1 MSFKTDFSL
10 LEERKNIILIMFPTL
25 SELNPELLG
34 TLKIVSRS
42 SEDFI
47 KLCHKLNK
55 SSHTLSFSDDFQ
67 LCIEDDE
74 RLINFENQNEI
85 FALTVLEFR
94 SENQFQLDVE
104 TFIFRHQC
112 DSQIPGVST
121 IELWDDVD
129 VDYQFDCPG
138 AKVIHHYF
146 PSRETDITTGKIT
159 VIQKSKKYS
168 QMLQSLLLSESPLR
182 NLNNV
187 VSPYDIISVSELLH
201 LMRITCLGL
210 VTDGILNYWLTRE
223 LYDPRLL
230 YLIARFGDNYSI
242 VEELK

>member
-1 MSFKTDFSL
+1 
-10 LEERKNIILIMFPTL
+10 MFPAL
-25 SELNPELLG
+25 SELNPELIG
-34 TLKIVSRS
+34 TFKIVSRS

-47 KLCHKLNK
+47 KLCHKLQNQ
-55 SSHTLSFSDDFQ
+55 SHHIISFSENFQ
-67 LCIEDDE
+67 SCIEDDE

-104 TFIFRHQC
+104 TFIFRQQC

-121 IELWDDVD
+121 IELWSEMEIN
-129 VDYQFDCPG
+129 YQFDCPG
-138 AKVIHHYF
+138 ATVVHRYF
-146 PSRETDITTGKIT
+146 PSRQKNRMTGKTTLIP
-159 VIQKSKKYS
+159 QSKKYF
-168 QMLQSLLLSESPLR
+168 QMLQRFLLSESPFR

-187 VSPYDIISVSELLH
+187 IPPYDSVSVSELLH

-210 VTDGILNYWLTRE
+210 VDDGIMNYFLTRE

-230 YLIARFGDNYSI
+230 YLIAKFGDTYSI
-242 VEELK
+242 VGELE